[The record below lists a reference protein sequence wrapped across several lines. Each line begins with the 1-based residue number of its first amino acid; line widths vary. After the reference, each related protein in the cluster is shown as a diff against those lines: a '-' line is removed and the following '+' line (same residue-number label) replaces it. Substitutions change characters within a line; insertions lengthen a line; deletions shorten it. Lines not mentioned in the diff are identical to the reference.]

1 MVQDLVA
8 LYLLLSQ
15 DLVLQSEKKLYLFP
29 IANGIANESGMAVN
43 PTASQAYEAQEFS
56 LADIDATANQFV
68 LKFKAGRREGNWW
81 VRRITVCY
89 GDVETDTEDG
99 SSPRHW
105 SLAAF
110 APKPGYRVA
119 DLAVLQ
125 NAKPD
130 TANPWRNGIT
140 VDGFHAF
147 SESGPVANIR
157 VGNSKSDDSGLY
169 VIDTDDIDSGLALG
183 LLGSGGS
190 GMELVLPIALD
201 APRPLMRLSVS
212 YHVGELVNGK
222 SSALY
227 FSYRTLD
234 DLMTMDAADAEQVAA
249 KKQKYFDYADFTGVE
264 AEKAESMARFG
275 VAVDQ
280 LIAQFNLKAVAIRC
294 WDELEKRYGIAPCL
308 AMSVLNEAGIAAAC
322 EMDVNNAVMMRA
334 VALASDSPVGLFDV
348 NNNYGDATDRAI
360 MFHCSAIPGS
370 MLTCKGCIDEHLMF
384 KKAYGPRTGV
394 GIFGGPVKEMPL
406 TVGSFKTENGRLCG
420 FVTEGEVTGD
430 KLEKAFFGTGFVF
443 KKADG
448 RMNDL
453 FNYMAENGY
462 RHHVAFAYGQNA
474 DVVREALV
482 KYLGYEVTS
491 V

>member
-1 MVQDLVA
+1 MKFAV
-8 LYLLLSQ
+8 YFGNRGF
-15 DLVLQSEKKLYLFP
+15 FP
-29 IANGIANESGMAVN
+29 
-43 PTASQAYEAQEFS
+43 
-56 LADIDATANQFV
+56 
-68 LKFKAGRREGNWW
+68 
-81 VRRITVCY
+81 
-89 GDVETDTEDG
+89 
-99 SSPRHW
+99 
-105 SLAAF
+105 
-110 APKPGYRVA
+110 
-119 DLAVLQ
+119 
-125 NAKPD
+125 
-130 TANPWRNGIT
+130 
-140 VDGFHAF
+140 
-147 SESGPVANIR
+147 
-157 VGNSKSDDSGLY
+157 
-169 VIDTDDIDSGLALG
+169 
-183 LLGSGGS
+183 
-190 GMELVLPIALD
+190 
-201 APRPLMRLSVS
+201 
-212 YHVGELVNGK
+212 GELVESAIADYRKVLAANGHE
-222 SSALY
+222 ALIMEGAGTRY
-227 FSYRTLD
+227 DAVETPEEGAKFAAFLKANDGRYDGVILSLPNFGDENGAVVALRDVKVPILVQAYPDEIGVMDFTHRRDSVCGKIAMCNVLRQAGIRYTLTKKFAVKPDSPDFAEDLRNFAAVCRVVNGMRDIYLGAIGARTTAFKTVRFD
-234 DLMTMDAADAEQVAA
+234 EIAYQKNGINIETFDMSQVFAMMDAADAEQVAA

-275 VAVDQ
+275 VAVDR

-443 KKADG
+443 RKDD
-448 RMNDL
+448 NDANGML
-453 FNYMAENGY
+453 NYMAKNGY
-462 RHHVAFAYGQNA
+462 RHHVAF
-474 DVVREALV
+474 VRGSWSAAIVEAFSN
-482 KYLGYEVTS
+482 YLDWEIDRI
-491 V
+491 